1 MRTEFSDFK
10 ISKIVFFNL
19 SLKGV
24 IVKCVSCFL
33 VYLFLGGFFRLKSIK
48 KCVCVINLKNSML
61 PMRSVFINV
70 KKSMS
75 ELGCWLAAKHTTYV
89 IYERLHNVVTTFIYV
104 LYTFYIRST
113 NFCKT
118 FSNNSQISYY
128 LNVD

>member
-1 MRTEFSDFK
+1 M
-10 ISKIVFFNL
+10 
-19 SLKGV
+19 
-24 IVKCVSCFL
+24 
-33 VYLFLGGFFRLKSIK
+33 
-48 KCVCVINLKNSML
+48 INSKNSML

-75 ELGCWLAAKHTTYV
+75 ELGCWLAAKHATYV
-89 IYERLHNVVTTFIYV
+89 IYERWHNVVTTFIYV

-118 FSNNSQISYY
+118 FLNNSQISYY

>member
-75 ELGCWLAAKHTTYV
+75 ELGCWLAAKHATYV
-89 IYERLHNVVTTFIYV
+89 IYERGTTLSQR
-104 LYTFYIRST
+104 LYTFYIRFT
-113 NFCKT
+113 YVQLT
-118 FSNNSQISYY
+118 FVKRFQITPKFPIT
-128 LNVD
+128 